1 MCKQSCMFAPILPYN
16 LLGGLWTFSLKLA
29 ECAESLLSLCRSRPT
44 QPKINFMWEI
54 CTYCSSMHTS
64 PSVKFL
70 NLILETKSKTIY
82 KSFFLFEV
90 YFVVCILNGQQ
101 VQVLITSFLF
111 MCFCDM
117 SWDGLLRHDLNGS
130 LISNWH
136 LILLFQQ
143 FLRNERLFSFV
154 IIKIPKTYTYSR
166 TTLLQMLC

>member
-1 MCKQSCMFAPILPYN
+1 MCKKSCMFAPILPYN
-16 LLGGLWTFSLKLA
+16 LLGGLWTFSSKLA

-90 YFVVCILNGQQ
+90 YFVVCIM
-101 VQVLITSFLF
+101 VLIFNQFSVHVFLQHV
-111 MCFCDM
+111 
-117 SWDGLLRHDLNGS
+117 LRWPAQVWLIGS
-130 LISNWH
+130 LICKLTFNSAFPTVSEELN
-136 LILLFQQ
+136 
-143 FLRNERLFSFV
+143 SFV
-154 IIKIPKTYTYSR
+154 IIKIPKTNTYSR
-166 TTLLQMLC
+166 TTLLQTFY

>member
-1 MCKQSCMFAPILPYN
+1 MCKKSCMFAPILPYN

-82 KSFFLFEV
+82 KSFLLFEV

-117 SWDGLLRHDLNGS
+117 SWDGLLRHNLIGS
-130 LISNWH
+130 LICKLTFNSAFPTVSEEWN
-136 LILLFQQ
+136 
-143 FLRNERLFSFV
+143 SFV
-154 IIKIPKTYTYSR
+154 IIKIPKTNTYSR
-166 TTLLQMLC
+166 TTLLQTLY